1 MFSQC
6 DLSLYVVGFVFLVIV
21 GTCVVV
27 CVILCAVVKTSV
39 EDMSNILLYAGSWLH
54 VGCLTMVFF
63 FNYIYI
69 LRVTL
74 S

>member
-27 CVILCAVVKTSV
+27 CVVLCAELKTGV
-39 EDMSNILLYAGSWLH
+39 EDMSNILLCAGFLVARRLFDH
-54 VGCLTMVFF
+54 GFF
-63 FNYIYI
+63 FF
-69 LRVTL
+69 
-74 S
+74 